1 MTDYPFALLTGTA
14 LGIFH
19 GAILVLSLIS
29 FQLASF
35 LLYGDR
41 YFIPIATTTVIDA
54 VTLFAVIT
62 YGWWLPA
69 MMRIQEKYAIK
80 RDEE

>member
-1 MTDYPFALLTGTA
+1 MTNHPFAILTGIV

-35 LLYGDR
+35 IVYGDR
-41 YFIPIATTTVIDA
+41 YFIPIAATTVIDA
-54 VTLFAVIT
+54 ITLFAVIT
-62 YGWWLPA
+62 HGWWLPV
-69 MMRIQEKYAIK
+69 MMRVQEKYAIK
-80 RDEE
+80 REEE